1 MDHRYWVAFLLASAV
16 VIVAPFAAWQRPA
29 RAIDTAFTY
38 QGQLK
43 QAGTPV
49 NGQCDVQF
57 SLFDAAMDGALLGTP
72 QLFDGLSIADGVFTV
87 LLDFG
92 PVFDGSGRWL
102 EIASRCPAGAGTLTT
117 LVPRQAIWATPYT
130 LGLAL
135 PFVSTISSDSE
146 ALRITNTGDGPAL
159 RLVTPGSLNPS
170 PSALVVESGGFGAVT
185 LSAVSTSQSGG
196 AIRATG
202 VGTGFATVD
211 AKANAAGGGTAV
223 LGEAT
228 GMDGV
233 GVRAQA
239 NAGTAARALYAQSL
253 NGFAGYFDGKVQVIS
268 PASNQPDAF
277 VVSVELDHVARIDSA
292 GKGFFNGGT
301 QMGGAD
307 VAEFVLTTDAPGPG
321 DVVEIDADRPGRF
334 RLAATR
340 NSTAVAGVI
349 STDPGV
355 SLNARSAAA
364 AAVEGPQLAL
374 VGRVPVKVTADNGSI
389 KPGDLLVASDI
400 PGHAM
405 RSPQNPPP
413 GTVIGKALTAHAD
426 GNGVVEM
433 LVMLR

>member
-1 MDHRYWVAFLLASAV
+1 MDVRRWARFLLSSVAV
-16 VIVAPFAAWQRPA
+16 VAPFTAAVHTA
-29 RAIDTAFTY
+29 RAIDTVFTY

-43 QAGTPV
+43 QTGAPV

-57 SLFDAAMDGALLGTP
+57 GLFDAATDGTAIGTP
-72 QLFDGLSIADGVFTV
+72 QLFDGLPITDGVFTV
-87 LLDFG
+87 QLDFG
-92 PVFDGSGRWL
+92 AVFDGSGRWL
-102 EIASRCPAGAGTLTT
+102 EIASRCPAGSGALTT
-117 LVPRQAIWATPYT
+117 LTPRQPITATPYT

-135 PFVSTISSDSE
+135 PFASATSSDSE
-146 ALRITNTGDGPAL
+146 ALLITNSGDGPAL

-170 PSALVVESGGFGAVT
+170 PATLVLESGGSGGLS

-202 VGTGFATVD
+202 VGTGFATID

-228 GMDGV
+228 GTDGV
-233 GVRAQA
+233 GVRGRA
-239 NAGTAARALYAQSL
+239 NSGESAKGIYGLST

-268 PASNQPDAF
+268 GSSTEPDAF
-277 VVSVELDHVARIDSA
+277 VVSVEFDHVARIDSD

-307 VAEFVLTTDAPGPG
+307 VAEFVLTSDAPDPG
-321 DVVEIDADRPGRF
+321 DVVEIDSERPGQF
-334 RLAATR
+334 RRATTP

-349 STDPGV
+349 STEPGV
-355 SLNARSAAA
+355 SLNARSGAT

-374 VGRVPVKVTADNGSI
+374 VGRVPVKVTADNGAI
-389 KPGDLLVASDI
+389 QPGDLLVASSV

-405 RSPQNPPP
+405 RGPENPAP
-413 GTVIGKALTAHAD
+413 GTVIGKALAAHAD

>member
-1 MDHRYWVAFLLASAV
+1 MDVRRWGSFLLSLAV
-16 VIVAPFAAWQRPA
+16 VAPFTPAVRTA
-29 RAIDTAFTY
+29 RAIDTVFTY

-43 QAGTPV
+43 QGGAPV
-49 NGQCDVQF
+49 TGQCDVQF
-57 SLFDAAMDGALLGTP
+57 GLFDADTNGNPIGTP
-72 QLFDGLSIADGVFTV
+72 QLFDGLPITDGVFTV
-87 LLDFG
+87 QLDFG
-92 PVFDGSGRWL
+92 PAFDGSGRWL
-102 EIASRCPAGAGTLTT
+102 EIASRCPAGSGTLTT
-117 LVPRQAIWATPYT
+117 LNPRQPITATPYT

-146 ALRITNTGDGPAL
+146 ALRITNTGAGPAL

-185 LSAVSTSQSGG
+185 LSAVSTSLSGG

-202 VGTGFATVD
+202 VGTGFATID
-211 AKANAAGGGTAV
+211 AKANAAAGGTAV

-228 GMDGV
+228 GTDGV
-233 GVRAQA
+233 GVRGQA
-239 NAGTAARALYAQSL
+239 NAGESAKAISGLSI

-268 PASNQPDAF
+268 NSSDEANAF
-277 VVSVELDHVARIDSA
+277 VVSVEFDNVARIDSD

-307 VAEFVLTTDAPGPG
+307 VAEFVLTSDAPGPG
-321 DVVEIDADRPGRF
+321 DVVEIDDQRPGHF
-334 RLAATR
+334 RRAATR

-349 STDPGV
+349 STEPGV
-355 SLNARSAAA
+355 SLNARSGAT

-374 VGRVPVKVTADNGSI
+374 VGRVPVKVTADNGAI
-389 KPGDLLVASDI
+389 QPGDLLVASNV

-405 RSPQNPPP
+405 RGPQNPAP
-413 GTVIGKALTAHAD
+413 GTVIGKALAAHAD
-426 GNGVVEM
+426 GIGVVEM